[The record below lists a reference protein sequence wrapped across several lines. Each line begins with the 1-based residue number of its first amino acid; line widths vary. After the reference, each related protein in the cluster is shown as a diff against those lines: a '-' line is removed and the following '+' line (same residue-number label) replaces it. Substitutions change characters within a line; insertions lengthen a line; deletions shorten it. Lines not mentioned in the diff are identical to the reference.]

1 MIRKFSI
8 FAAFAA
14 LSVTTANAAVDSRVR
29 TLEFVPDKIVQ
40 IIGKSGIQ
48 STIEFGADE
57 RIENVAVG
65 DSSKWQITPNHRAS
79 MLFVKPLAPRSRTNM
94 TVVTD
99 RRTYMFDL
107 VAGDKWTTPLYAL
120 KFSYPNDPPPQNP
133 AKSTQAVAT
142 AAAPT
147 VAPAIM
153 TADRLHFDW
162 KTKGDGKLL
171 PERVFDDGQSV
182 YLAWGRDTPLPAILT
197 VSEDHKE
204 GPVNYRMSGEYIV
217 ISPIPSNL
225 LLRYGRKSAQLWP
238 THPIVRV
245 PVSPAAADTRI
256 AAGPIS
262 QGQSASTNQAPVQQP
277 AAASQP
283 QQAPA
288 TEATNAVKLAN
299 MAGLYSDKLTDGR
312 P

>member
-1 MIRKFSI
+1 MIRKVSI
-8 FAAFAA
+8 FAAFAVLGA
-14 LSVTTANAAVDSRVR
+14 TSATAAADSRVR

-48 STIEFGADE
+48 STIEFGPDE

-120 KFSYPNDPPPQNP
+120 KFSYPNDPPPAP
-133 AKSTQAVAT
+133 AKETQPIVA

-153 TADRLHFDW
+153 TADKLHFDW
-162 KTKGDGKLL
+162 KSKGDGKLL
-171 PERVFDDGQSV
+171 PARVFDDGQSV
-182 YLAWGRDTPLPAILT
+182 YLAWGHDTPLPAILT
-197 VSEDHKE
+197 VSEDRKE
-204 GPVNYRMSGEYIV
+204 GPVNYRLSGEYIV
-217 ISPIPSNL
+217 ISPVPTNL

-238 THPIVRV
+238 THAIVRTPV
-245 PVSPAAADTRI
+245 PQPAPETRI
-256 AAGPIS
+256 AN
-262 QGQSASTNQAPVQQP
+262 QGQPASATQPPLQQP
-277 AAASQP
+277 AIVSQAP

-288 TEATNAVKLAN
+288 TEATNTVKLAN
-299 MAGLYSDKLTDGR
+299 MAGLYSDKLTDGQ